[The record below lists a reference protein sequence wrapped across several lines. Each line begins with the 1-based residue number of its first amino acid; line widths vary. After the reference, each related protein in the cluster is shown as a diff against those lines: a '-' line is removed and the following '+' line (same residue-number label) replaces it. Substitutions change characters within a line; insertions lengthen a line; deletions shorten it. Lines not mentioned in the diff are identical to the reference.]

1 MSRGDTE
8 TVAFMGFD
16 LTVELDADGTI
27 EGIVSPDGGDCYC
40 MFADWAITDIAK
52 LVEKQRKQ
60 AHWNSQYDR
69 GAELAEEMAEEM
81 AA

>member
-8 TVAFMGFD
+8 TVAFMGID
-16 LTVELDADGTI
+16 LTVELDADGAI
-27 EGIVSPDGGDCYC
+27 EGIVSPDGSDCYC
-40 MFADWAITDIAK
+40 MFVDWALDKIGA

-69 GAELAEEMAEEM
+69 GAEPAEEM